1 MNTFWINDLSILFSK
16 NHFLEV
22 LPLSNMKFNN
32 KLNAIFRLSIYY
44 FIVITLI
51 KKDIKNIIVPV
62 VVGLVTIVLYNY
74 HSKNNNNISESNINN
89 ISSVNNGNY
98 SVHGVN
104 IDIINNDSINN
115 VSNVSNVSSDNNS
128 GIKGCRISTEDN
140 PFMNPTFLDV
150 SVGNMEESCKSYN
163 NSVVRDLERVNYDSG
178 LYVDQFDIYGKE
190 HGNRQFYTVPVN
202 SIVNDQGS
210 FAQWCYGR
218 PPTCKEGNGI
228 QCSANLPSPHD
239 VSGGPG
245 YANS

>member
-22 LPLSNMKFNN
+22 IPLSNMKFNN

-51 KKDIKNIIVPV
+51 KKDIKNIFVPV

-74 HSKNNNNISESNINN
+74 HSKNNNISESI
-89 ISSVNNGNY
+89 VNNNNTNH
-98 SVHGVN
+98 SINGVN
-104 IDIINNDSINN
+104 IDVVNNN
-115 VSNVSNVSSDNNS
+115 VSNVSSNNNS

-140 PFMNPTFLDV
+140 PFMNPTFMDI

-163 NSVVRDLERVNYDSG
+163 NSVVRELENVNYNSG

-190 HGNRQFYTVPVN
+190 QGNRQFYTVPVN

-218 PPTCKEGNGI
+218 PPTCKQGNGI